1 MKKKTLK
8 QQLLGSYN
16 TGMKTTSS
24 NPSYAN
30 LLTTHLTT
38 SSLCRTVRRI
48 V

>member
-1 MKKKTLK
+1 MKKNSKTTTP
-8 QQLLGSYN
+8 GSYN

-38 SSLCRTVRRI
+38 LSLCRTVIRI